1 MSGTALNR
9 RRFLQ
14 ATTLATGSL
23 AVGCA
28 ATRRAEPAPAFTATD
43 LAKLPAGNAPAPVAL
58 PHFPSRLHA
67 FVWRNW
73 QLVPPDRLAAV
84 VEATPADIVRL
95 GAAMGLGKPPRIT
108 TDQQRRSYITVIR
121 CNWHLLPY
129 EQLLALLG
137 WTPDQLAFT
146 LREDDFLFIKL
157 GSLKPKCE
165 PIRFVASDE
174 ATRRREAEIARWV
187 KTEFPRGI
195 DQSAE
200 SLFSFVRDLT
210 QPPPAAPP
218 VAASDQLRFCYSYFA
233 LYGDPLLEPEA
244 DPYPDGYLA
253 RLAATGVNG
262 VWLQAVLHK
271 LAPCPWQ
278 PKRSARYAERL
289 ANLRKL
295 AVRARRHGVKIFL
308 YLNEP
313 RAMPLEFF
321 ANHPTLKG
329 TVEGD
334 HAALCTSQPAVRQ
347 FLADS
352 VASICRAVPELGGF
366 FTITASENFTNCW
379 SHGNGK
385 ACPRCGQRTPAEV
398 IAEVNAAFHEGI
410 RQSGNR
416 QRLLAW
422 DWGWGDDWAPD
433 AIARLPDGVSLM
445 SVSEWGLP
453 IERGG
458 VRSTVGEYSIS
469 SVGPGPR
476 AKRHWQ
482 LARARGLP
490 VIAKIQAGNT
500 WELSALPYIPALA
513 LVAEHAAH
521 LRAANVD
528 GLMLG
533 WTLGGYPSPNLEA
546 VGTVLAGGQLAEVA
560 ERRFGQA
567 LAPAVLAAWQRCS
580 DAFREF
586 PFNGGVVYSAP
597 LQVGPANPLWAEP
610 TGYHASMV
618 GIPYDDLDGWRAIYP
633 PAVFIAQLEKV
644 AAGFAAA
651 AKSLTEAVN
660 SQPSQTNPAQGR
672 AAGQEASLM
681 TAAGIHWQSVAN
693 QSRFVLARRAL
704 GQAKTAVE
712 AAPHLAALERLL
724 HLELAFASELHALQS
739 RDSRLGFEASNHYF
753 YVPMDLAEK
762 ALNCHDLLARW
773 LPAARARFA

>member
-1 MSGTALNR
+1 MNENTLNR

-14 ATTLATGSL
+14 ATTLATGGL
-23 AVGCA
+23 AMGGA
-28 ATRRAEPAPAFTATD
+28 PTHGAEPAPAFTAED
-43 LAKLPAGNAPAPVAL
+43 LAKLPNGNAPAPVAL

-73 QLVPPDRLAAV
+73 PLVPTDRLAAV
-84 VEATPADIVRL
+84 VEATPADILRL
-95 GAAMGLGKPPRIT
+95 GAAMGLGRAPRIT
-108 TDQQRRSYITVIR
+108 ADQQRRSYITVIR
-121 CNWHLLPY
+121 RNWHLLPY
-129 EQLLALLG
+129 GQLLTLLG
-137 WTPDQLAFT
+137 WTAEALAFT
-146 LREDDFLFIKL
+146 LREDDFLFVKL
-157 GSLKPKCE
+157 GNLKPQCE
-165 PIRFVASDE
+165 PIRFVPSE
-174 ATRRREAEIARWV
+174 ATTRQREAEIARLLAA
-187 KTEFPRGI
+187 EFPRSTT
-195 DQSAE
+195 DPAE
-200 SLFSFVRDLT
+200 PLFDFVRELT

-218 VAASDQLRFCYSYFA
+218 VAASNQLRFCYSYFA

-253 RLAATGVNG
+253 RLAATGVTG

-271 LAPCPWQ
+271 LAPCPWEEQ
-278 PKRSARYAERL
+278 RSARHSERL
-289 ANLRKL
+289 ANLGKL
-295 AVRARRHGVKIFL
+295 VARAGRHGIKVFL

-313 RAMPLEFF
+313 RAMPLAFF
-321 ANHPTLKG
+321 ATRPDLKG
-329 TVEGD
+329 VTEGD
-334 HAALCTSQPAVRQ
+334 HAALCTSVPAVRQ
-347 FLADS
+347 FLTDS

-385 ACPRCGQRTPAEV
+385 ACPRCGRRTPAEV
-398 IAEVNAAFHEGI
+398 IAEVNALIHEGI
-410 RQSGNR
+410 GQGGGR

-422 DWGWGDDWAPD
+422 DWGWGDDWAAD
-433 AIARLPDGVSLM
+433 AIARLPAGVALL

-458 VRSTVGEYSIS
+458 VRSEVGEYSIS

-490 VIAKIQAGNT
+490 AFAKIQAGNT

-533 WTLGGYPSPNLEA
+533 WTLGGYPSPNLDA
-546 VGTVLAGGQLAEVA
+546 VGTVLAGGRLADVA
-560 ERRFGQA
+560 ERHFGPA
-567 LAPAVLAAWQRCS
+567 LAPAVLAAWQQCS

-586 PFNGGVVYSAP
+586 PFSGGVVYSAP
-597 LQVGPANPLWAEP
+597 LQVGPANLLWAEP
-610 TGYHASMV
+610 TGYRASMV
-618 GIPYDDLDGWRAIYP
+618 GIPYDDLDGWRAPYP
-633 PAVFIAQLEKV
+633 APVFIGQLEKV

-651 AKSLTEAVN
+651 AKSLTKAVGLAGDTA
-660 SQPSQTNPAQGR
+660 SARQR
-672 AAGQEASLM
+672 AAEQEASLM

-693 QSRFVLARRAL
+693 QSRFVRARGAL
-704 GQAKTAVE
+704 NQAKSAVE
-712 AAPHLAALERLL
+712 AAPHLTELERLL
-724 HLELAFASELHALQS
+724 HLELAFATELHALQS

-762 ALNCHDLLARW
+762 VLNCHDLLARW
-773 LPAARARFA
+773 LPTVRARFG